1 MRRGS
6 GKGRREKREEK
17 GGRESEGVV
26 TITLGRCLEK
36 YYTREWMVQWVC
48 V

>member
-1 MRRGS
+1 MKREG
-6 GKGRREKREEK
+6 GKKREEK

-26 TITLGRCLEK
+26 TINLGRCLEK
-36 YYTREWMVQWVC
+36 YCTRERMVQCVC